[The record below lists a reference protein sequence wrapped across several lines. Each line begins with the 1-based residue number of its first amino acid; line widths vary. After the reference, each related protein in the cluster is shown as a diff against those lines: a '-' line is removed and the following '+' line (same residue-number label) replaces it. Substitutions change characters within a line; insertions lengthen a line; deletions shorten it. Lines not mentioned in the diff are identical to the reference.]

1 MRKRSHARFM
11 PVLSI
16 PLRLR
21 AITSS
26 LADSKPSSA
35 EQRYLHMESCPP
47 AP

>member
-1 MRKRSHARFM
+1 MRKRSHARFK

-26 LADSKPSSA
+26 LADPKPSSA
-35 EQRYLHMESCPP
+35 EQRYLLMESCPP